1 MPSSLLLSLQADVY
15 CATFSSNA
23 QFVAGAGSDGIVRV
37 WDVKSR
43 KVQHT
48 FDKPV
53 REYVEE
59 IM

>member
-1 MPSSLLLSLQADVY
+1 MY